1 MDKIGAIFAPL
12 NWSLLLK
19 DKRTGQ
25 LYFKI
30 VVGASADKLRGKHVP
45 KGKGI
50 ANWIAESGQSV
61 IIEDVKKDSRFNDYF
76 DKLTGFETKSIIG
89 VPLKTESKVFGVIE
103 LVNKLNGNNF
113 TPYELNVLRLIA
125 DFAAIAIGRVYYYRA
140 LKKMATI
147 DPLTKVGNRRVFERV
162 FQKEVARCKRYGGEV
177 SLLMLDINDFKKIN
191 DQFGHSAGDIVLRNL
206 ASILKDSIR
215 RVDIVARYGGDEFVV
230 LMPNTTLDKAKKV
243 KNRIERKI
251 EKYNKSGEVLPFT
264 VSIGIHAAGPENVD
278 DLLMDADIDLYKK
291 KSQKEDI
298 NYEDIS
304 EFIEDFIEEGDISD

>member
-1 MDKIGAIFAPL
+1 MDKIGAMFAPL

-30 VVGASADKLRGKHVP
+30 VVGVSADKLKGKRVP

-89 VPLKTESKVFGVIE
+89 VPLKTENTVFGVIE

-113 TPYELNVLRLIA
+113 TPYELNILRTIA
-125 DFAAIAIGRVYYYRA
+125 DFTAIAIGRVYYYRA
-140 LKKMATI
+140 LKRIATI
-147 DPLTKVGNRRVFERV
+147 DPLTRIGNRRVFERV
-162 FQKEVARCKRYGGEV
+162 FSKEVARCKRYGGEV
-177 SLLMLDINDFKKIN
+177 SLLMIDINDFKDIN
-191 DQFGHSAGDIVLRNL
+191 DQFGHSAGDIVLKNFAR
-206 ASILKDSIR
+206 ILRQSVRK
-215 RVDIVARYGGDEFVV
+215 VDVIARYGGDEFVV
-230 LMPNTTLDKAKKV
+230 LMPNTPKDKAEKV
-243 KNRIERKI
+243 KQRILTKI
-251 EKYNKSGEVLPFT
+251 EKYNKSGEVLPFR
-264 VSIGIHAAGPENVD
+264 VSIGLHAAGPESVE
-278 DLLMDADIDLYKK
+278 DLLLDADMDLYRQ
-291 KSQKEDI
+291 KSRKEEI

-304 EFIEDFIEEGDISD
+304 EYIEDFIAEED